1 MQYTLRILKAKD
13 LFLVTKI
20 IDKIGYKEFKNAL
33 KGNDVLNAIKK
44 DSKNLEKIGLEVVL
58 EISGIIISNFDKC
71 ENELYALLSN
81 LSGVDANEIKELD
94 LADFTEMVVEVLKE
108 PKNRDFIKVASKLF
122 K

>member
-1 MQYTLRILKAKD
+1 MEYTLRILKAKD

>member
-81 LSGVDANEIKELD
+81 LSGVDASEIKELD

>member
-1 MQYTLRILKAKD
+1 MEYTLRILKAKD

-81 LSGVDANEIKELD
+81 LSGVDASEIKELD
-94 LADFTEMVVEVLKE
+94 LADFTEMIVEVLKE

>member
-1 MQYTLRILKAKD
+1 MEYTLRILKAKD

-81 LSGVDANEIKELD
+81 LSGVDASEIKELD